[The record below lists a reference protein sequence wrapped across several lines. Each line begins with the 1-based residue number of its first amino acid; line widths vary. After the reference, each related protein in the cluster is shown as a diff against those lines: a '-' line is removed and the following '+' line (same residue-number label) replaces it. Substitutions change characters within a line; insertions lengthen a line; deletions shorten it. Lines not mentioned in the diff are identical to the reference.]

1 MIYRFQYY
9 IRQLIVGRLFRLSR
23 WMCSCPSPRRD
34 FEPHRV
40 LITLTGLI
48 GDTVMCTPVIAE
60 ARRLWPDTKIT
71 VLGNRPT
78 CDLLAACPLVDA
90 CVETPAIPF
99 TIRKRRRI
107 TDLERWL
114 REQNF
119 DVALI
124 LLGDQF
130 APVLARAGI
139 PVRVGVRGHLLEP
152 CLTHSYDIGSPCAWG
167 PRERLGALRVLG
179 CDVRD
184 VPPRLWVSDDARS
197 SARRRLAEL
206 GLPEGTPY
214 AAIHPFG
221 STPRQWWPV
230 ERVAGLA
237 EGLRVRYGMASVL
250 LGGPETRGKLPPSA
264 PGRAKVIDATGAFD
278 IQGMLGV
285 MAGAGLVVSTDSGP
299 FHVAGAL
306 GCPLVGLFRA
316 RRPEHAARYPQARVV
331 FGEAPS
337 CERRCTWDRCQ
348 ALPCRQILSITP
360 GQVLEHIGGVI
371 PVEDHFDEKS

>member
-1 MIYRFQYY
+1 VALFDTIYGWQYQGRQWLTGQIYRLRFAGPAAELSSPSRR
-9 IRQLIVGRLFRLSR
+9 ILIV
-23 WMCSCPSPRRD
+23 M
-34 FEPHRV
+34 
-40 LITLTGLI
+40 TGLL
-48 GDTVMCTPVIAE
+48 GDTVMSTPVVVE
-60 ARRLWPDTKIT
+60 ARRLWPGSEIT
-71 VLGNRPT
+71 VLGNRQT
-78 CDLLAACPLVDA
+78 CALYATCPMIDT

-99 TIRKRRRI
+99 TIRKRQGI

-130 APVLARAGI
+130 APVLARARI

-152 CLTHSYDIGSPCAWG
+152 CLTHSYDIGSPRTWG

-221 STPRQWWPV
+221 STPRQRWPV

-237 EGLRVRYGMASVL
+237 EDLRGRYGLASVL
-250 LGGPETRGKLPPSA
+250 LGGPETRGKLPSA
-264 PGRAKVIDATGAFD
+264 LGRAKVIDSTGAFD
-278 IQGMLGV
+278 IQGMMGV

-306 GCPLVGLFRA
+306 GRPLVGLFRA
-316 RRPEHAARYPQARVV
+316 WRPEHAARYPQARVA
-331 FGEAPS
+331 FGEDPS
-337 CERRCTWDRCQ
+337 CERRCRWDRCQ
-348 ALPCRQILSITP
+348 ALPCRQLLSITP
-360 GQVLEHIGGVI
+360 GQVLEC
-371 PVEDHFDEKS
+371 VEGAIC

>member
-1 MIYRFQYY
+1 MIYKSQYI
-9 IRQLIVGRLFRLSR
+9 IRQWIVGRFFHLSQWKR
-23 WMCSCPSPRRD
+23 SRPDPPRD
-34 FEPHRV
+34 SEPHRV

-48 GDTVMCTPVIAE
+48 GDTVMSTPVVAE
-60 ARRLWPDTKIT
+60 ARRLWPDAKIT

-99 TIRKRRRI
+99 TLRKRRGI
-107 TDLERWL
+107 ADLERWL

-119 DVALI
+119 DIALI

-152 CLTHSYDIGSPCAWG
+152 CLTHSYDIGSPRTWG
-167 PRERLGALRVLG
+167 PRERLGSLRVLG
-179 CDVRD
+179 CDARD
-184 VPPRLWVSDDARS
+184 VPPCLWVSDDARS

-221 STPRQWWPV
+221 STPRQRWPV
-230 ERVAGLA
+230 ERVAELA
-237 EGLRVRYGMASVL
+237 EGLRGRYGLASVL
-250 LGGPETRGKLPPSA
+250 LGGPETRGELPPPA

-285 MAGAGLVVSTDSGP
+285 IAGAGLVVSTDSGP

-306 GCPLVGLFRA
+306 GRPLVGLFRA

-348 ALPCRQILSITP
+348 TLPCRQLSSITP
-360 GQVLEHIGGVI
+360 GQVLECIGGII
-371 PVEDHFDEKS
+371 PVEDHIR